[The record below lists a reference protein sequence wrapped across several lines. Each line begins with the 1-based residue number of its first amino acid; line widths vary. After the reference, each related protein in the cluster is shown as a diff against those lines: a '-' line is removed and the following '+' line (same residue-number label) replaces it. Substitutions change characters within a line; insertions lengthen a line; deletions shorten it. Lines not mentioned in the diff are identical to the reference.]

1 MRLDPWGFLHHS
13 QPSTAAILAFCACF
27 IDVVCIVGLFHTFT
41 AFITG
46 TLVVLS
52 TELFQTPEAAPLKL
66 IVLGVFFIS
75 TLGWYALVLRM
86 RRSGR
91 GSLRMLLLIEA
102 ALLTSFMLIAALAAP
117 LSGPLAIATLVAVSL
132 STFAMS
138 LQNVVMSEILNF
150 HAPTT
155 IMTGNTIRLVSGLV
169 DGWRGRREEGTDNAR
184 HRVRRHGRVIIAFT
198 AGGLVG
204 GYCMSQIGFWSLAIP
219 VGLITLVGLAQPH
232 EPLAAEKA

>member
-1 MRLDPWGFLHHS
+1 MRLDPRGFFHHS

-52 TELFQTPEAAPLKL
+52 TDLFQTPESAPLKL
-66 IVLGVFFIS
+66 IVLGDFFLS
-75 TLGWYALVLRM
+75 TLGWYALVIRM

-91 GSLRMLLLIEA
+91 GSLRMLLLLEA
-102 ALLTSFMLIAALAAP
+102 GLLTSFMLIAALSAP
-117 LSGPLAIATLVAVSL
+117 LAGPLAIATVAAVTL

-169 DGWRGRREEGTDNAR
+169 DGWRAPEEMADNAR

-198 AGGLVG
+198 AGGLIG
-204 GYCMSQIGFWSLAIP
+204 GYCMSQIGFWSLGVP
-219 VGLITLVGLAQPH
+219 VVLITLVGLAQPQ
-232 EPLAAEKA
+232 EPLTAEKA